1 MPTLKDV
8 LAGQIPGL
16 RACIADLVREHGEQV
31 ISEITVKQV
40 FGGLQGVRALVCST
54 SCVDPR
60 SGLSIRGIP
69 IAELKDRLPEEVFW
83 LLLTGL
89 LPSRKE
95 REGLL
100 KELQGRAGLPP
111 HVVRAVSALPKKAPA
126 MNLMVS
132 GLLAMEEGSV
142 FRRRL
147 EAGIPPE
154 EQWEAALEDGLDLM
168 ARLPALVGLIY
179 RKKYADGKP
188 RGARFTPDWTAGLV
202 RMMGLRSEA
211 FMAMLRRYLVLHA
224 DHEGGDLSAF
234 TAHVV
239 GSGLADPY
247 FAVAAGLCGLAAPLH
262 GRESAEATRFHLAA
276 HARFDGPPTAA
287 QMTSF
292 AREWLAE
299 QGRIPGYGHPVLEVV
314 DPRFRVMHAYGKKN
328 CPGDALYTTMDV
340 GSRVIPEV
348 LRAAGQPV
356 RRWPTVDA
364 AAGCMLHHFGLN
376 DPDFY
381 PVLMGTSRAMGLIA
395 HLVLCRAVGTP
406 PAGPRSV
413 TLEWVSTCMAA
424 TEIALTPGD

>member
-1 MPTLKDV
+1 MAALKDI
-8 LAGQIPGL
+8 LAQQIPVL
-16 RACIADLVREHGEQV
+16 RACVAELVREHGEQV
-31 ISEITVKQV
+31 ISEITVKQA
-40 FGGLQGVRALVCST
+40 FGGLQGVKALVCNT
-54 SCVDPR
+54 SSVDPR
-60 SGLSIRGIP
+60 TGLAIRGIP
-69 IAELKDRLPEEVFW
+69 IADLKDRLPEEIFW

-100 KELQGRAGLPP
+100 RDLQGRAGLPP
-111 HVVRAVSALPKKAPA
+111 HVGRAVAALPKRAPA

-132 GLLAMEEGSV
+132 GLLALEEGSV

-147 EAGIPPE
+147 DAGLTPE

-188 RGARFTPDWTAGLV
+188 RGARFHPDWTAGLV
-202 RMMGLRSEA
+202 RMMGMRSEA

-234 TAHVV
+234 TAHMV

-247 FAVAAGLCGLAAPLH
+247 FAVAAGLCGLAAPRH
-262 GRESAEATRFHLAA
+262 GRESAAATRFHLAA
-276 HARFDGPPTAA
+276 QTRFGGPPTAT
-287 QMTSF
+287 QMRTF
-292 AREWLAE
+292 AREWLLE

-314 DPRFRVMHAYGKKN
+314 DPRFAVMHAYGKKH
-328 CPGDALYTTMDV
+328 CPRDPLFRTMDA

-364 AAGCMLHHFGLN
+364 AAGCMLHHFGLT

-406 PAGPRSV
+406 PACPRSV